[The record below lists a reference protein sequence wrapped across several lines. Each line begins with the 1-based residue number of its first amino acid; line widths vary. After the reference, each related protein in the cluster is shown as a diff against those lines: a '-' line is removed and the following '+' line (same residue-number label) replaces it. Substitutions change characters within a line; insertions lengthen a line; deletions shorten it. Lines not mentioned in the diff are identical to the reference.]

1 MPELDE
7 VEVDGASADNAD
19 CVLRSPD
26 DGDATAEDKVFGDS
40 PLE

>member
-19 CVLRSPD
+19 CFLRSRD
-26 DGDATAEDKVFGDS
+26 NGDATAEDKVFGDS